1 MASKLMSSSA
11 SVLVPGS
18 FQPLTSFQVTFFRPL
33 RRHQHAHLHCY
44 HSLHRKTDKIASL
57 HVSFRDHKPREVSQ
71 KRAYLPLATSEDD
84 PETLS
89 QPEDTPRDDSSSI
102 QHNGNGGKPGFIS
115 FYNPRNKAEDLLIPP
130 EEAQSTWGRLLWLIG
145 PTVLV
150 SSFTLPPIYLRRI
163 VSAVFEDSLLTD
175 FLILFFTEALFY
187 CGVAAFLL
195 ITHRSKTSSTRTN
208 PSQLGQTISSVATLV
223 LSLMIPM
230 VTMGFVWPWTG
241 PAASATL
248 APYLVGIVVQFAFEQ
263 YARYRK
269 SPSSL
274 TIPIIFQ
281 VYRLHQLNRAAQLVT
296 ALLFTVKGAEATV
309 NNLEIKKS
317 LEKNSNGESEISC
330 GKSTLIEPIRL
341 LAFDIG
347 SHVLLP
353 WSSPTWSKGLV
364 IKRPVTTIRLAG
376 RKEKSLRLKQS
387 CCFSLGSPCSCGL
400 KAKSF
405 KVTSFKGGIQ
415 NSESGGRESGKKV
428 TNNSVKL
435 SYRSDDDENNVNSSP
450 KAQNT
455 SLSYTSEADD
465 SVTGQ
470 PAIQKLFK
478 KWLTLLRTQ
487 SPTQVADEAL
497 GGEEEAPQT
506 TKPETETEIKK
517 TESLQSTKSTL
528 WTLFWSLD
536 ASVKIPLLLFV
547 PAFLAVNAI
556 YGAEVTKELSPLWIA
571 GPLIVAL
578 YVKMFQGLC
587 TLYAFCFKQTAKVIR
602 NLPSYYIMAY
612 HYIAQGK
619 LRDDVRGLVTRP
631 MVAVK
636 NADYKEITGAKL
648 KQLREWLVEKYLD
661 FVESIWPYYCRT
673 IRFLKR
679 ANLI

>member
-18 FQPLTSFQVTFFRPL
+18 FQPLTSFQVLMKQLVDVFL
-33 RRHQHAHLHCY
+33 V
-44 HSLHRKTDKIASL
+44 ASL
-57 HVSFRDHKPREVSQ
+57 HVSFREVSQ

-317 LEKNSNGESEISC
+317 LGMLLSVIQVLGMIS
-330 GKSTLIEPIRL
+330 I
-341 LAFDIG
+341 
-347 SHVLLP
+347 
-353 WSSPTWSKGLV
+353 WSIS
-364 IKRPVTTIRLAG
+364 
-376 RKEKSLRLKQS
+376 
-387 CCFSLGSPCSCGL
+387 
-400 KAKSF
+400 SF
-405 KVTSFKGGIQ
+405 
-415 NSESGGRESGKKV
+415 
-428 TNNSVKL
+428 L
-435 SYRSDDDENNVNSSP
+435 M
-450 KAQNT
+450 
-455 SLSYTSEADD
+455 
-465 SVTGQ
+465 
-470 PAIQKLFK
+470 
-478 KWLTLLRTQ
+478 W
-487 SPTQVADEAL
+487 
-497 GGEEEAPQT
+497 
-506 TKPETETEIKK
+506 
-517 TESLQSTKSTL
+517 
-528 WTLFWSLD
+528 
-536 ASVKIPLLLFV
+536 
-547 PAFLAVNAI
+547 
-556 YGAEVTKELSPLWIA
+556 LSP
-571 GPLIVAL
+571 PP
-578 YVKMFQGLC
+578 
-587 TLYAFCFKQTAKVIR
+587 
-602 NLPSYYIMAY
+602 PS
-612 HYIAQGK
+612 Q
-619 LRDDVRGLVTRP
+619 
-631 MVAVK
+631 
-636 NADYKEITGAKL
+636 N
-648 KQLREWLVEKYLD
+648 Q
-661 FVESIWPYYCRT
+661 S
-673 IRFLKR
+673 
-679 ANLI
+679 